1 MSASK
6 LTGRVIK
13 SIFFKMAL
21 EKAVDY
27 AKSNKKMGDL
37 LSKVR
42 SKTQHLEP
50 TENNASFMENVSTLR
65 RMVRAYKQGDYKE
78 IPWRSLTLILAGL
91 VYFVSPID
99 FIPDILPLVGFT
111 DDIAVII
118 WVYNAIRSD
127 IENFR
132 RWESKQ
138 VVPISEQL

>member
-6 LTGRVIK
+6 LAGRVIK
-13 SIFFKMAL
+13 SVFFKMAL
-21 EKAVDY
+21 EKAVEY

-91 VYFVSPID
+91 LYFVSPID
-99 FIPDILPLVGFT
+99 FIPDLLPLVGFT
-111 DDIAVII
+111 DDIAVVI

-132 RWESKQ
+132 RWEAKQ
-138 VVPISEQL
+138 VVPISEQS

>member
-6 LTGRVIK
+6 LAGRVIK
-13 SIFFKMAL
+13 SVFFKVAL
-21 EKAVDY
+21 ERAVEY

-78 IPWRSLTLILAGL
+78 IPWRSLTLVLAGL
-91 VYFVSPID
+91 LYFVSPID
-99 FIPDILPLVGFT
+99 FIPDLLPLVGFT

-132 RWESKQ
+132 QWEAKQ
-138 VVPISEQL
+138 VVPISEQS

>member
-6 LTGRVIK
+6 LAGRVIK
-13 SIFFKMAL
+13 SVFFKMAL
-21 EKAVDY
+21 EKAVEY

-50 TENNASFMENVSTLR
+50 TENNASFMENVGTLR

-78 IPWRSLTLILAGL
+78 IPWRSLTLIIAGL
-91 VYFVSPID
+91 LYFVSPID

-111 DDIAVII
+111 DDIAVVI

-138 VVPISEQL
+138 VVPISEQS